1 MVSTPPATEMSVGL
15 AEAFLGRSI
24 LVTGHTGFKGS
35 WLCLFLHRLGAR
47 VTGYA
52 LAPPTEPN
60 NFVVS
65 SVSDV
70 LSRAVNA
77 DVRDRSKL
85 EKTLRTVQP
94 DVIFHLAA
102 QSVVRKSHADP
113 IDTFSVNVMG
123 TASLLEAIRQAAK
136 PCAVVIVSSDKC
148 YENDGSGRPLSENDP
163 MGGSDPYS
171 ASKGA
176 TELVTA
182 AYRRTFFP
190 PDALSL
196 HGVAVASARAGNVIG
211 GGDWTQDGIVADA
224 LRALEAHRPIPVRN
238 PHAIRP
244 WQHVLE
250 PLGGY
255 LTLAARLLEPDG
267 VRFGGGWNFGPEPGD
282 EATVQELVERMIA
295 AWGEGSWK
303 EWHAREAPPEEQV
316 LRLTNSAAVSQ
327 LGWRPRWSLDEAV
340 DRTAQWFR
348 RYGSDPDAAR
358 AACLNDIDAYC
369 RID

>member
-1 MVSTPPATEMSVGL
+1 MGFAGSFA
-15 AEAFLGRSI
+15 GRSI

-35 WLCLFLHRLGAR
+35 WLCLLLHRLGAR

-60 NFVVS
+60 NYSLS
-65 SVSDV
+65 SVGRV
-70 LSRAVNA
+70 LSASVEA
-77 DVRDRSKL
+77 DIRDRSRL
-85 EKTLRTVQP
+85 EMTLRTVQP

-113 IDTFSVNVMG
+113 IYTFSVNVMG
-123 TASLLEAIRQAAK
+123 TASLLEAIRQVAK

-148 YENDGSGRPLSENDP
+148 YENDGSGRPFSEDQP

-182 AYRRTFFP
+182 AYRRSFFP
-190 PDALSL
+190 PEALSD

-211 GGDWTQDGIVADA
+211 GGDWTPDGIVADA
-224 LRALEAHRPIPVRN
+224 LRSLVAHEPIPVRN
-238 PHAIRP
+238 PRAIRP

-255 LTLAARLLEPDG
+255 LTLAARLLGPDG
-267 VRFGGGWNFGPEPGD
+267 APFCRGWNFGPETQD
-282 EATVQELVERMIA
+282 EATVQELVERIVA
-295 AWGEGSWK
+295 AWGEGTWM
-303 EWHAREAPPEEQV
+303 ELPAREAPPEAEV
-316 LRLTNSAAVSQ
+316 LRLTSEAAVSQ
-327 LGWRPRWSLDEAV
+327 LGWRRRWSLNEAI
-340 DRTAQWFR
+340 DRTVEWFR
-348 RYGSDPDAAR
+348 RYESDPDAAQ
-358 AACLNDIDAYC
+358 AACLNDIEAYR
-369 RID
+369 RIE